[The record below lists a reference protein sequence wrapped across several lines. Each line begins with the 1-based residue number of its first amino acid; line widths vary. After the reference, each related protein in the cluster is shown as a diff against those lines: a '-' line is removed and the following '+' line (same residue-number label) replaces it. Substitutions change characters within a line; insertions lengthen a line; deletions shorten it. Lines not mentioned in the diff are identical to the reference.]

1 MAGDHRRGQYRGG
14 VSPPP
19 PDSRSKGAALQSD
32 ISCDRNIYIVVLED
46 VLNRLKENVFL
57 SKIAVKNEVVQNVL
71 CMCELLDSMSV

>member
-19 PDSRSKGAALQSD
+19 PDSQSKGAALQSD
-32 ISCDRNIYIVVLED
+32 ISCDRKIYMVVLED

-57 SKIAVKNEVVQNVL
+57 SKIAVKNEVVQNFKNFKNFL
-71 CMCELLDSMSV
+71 KR